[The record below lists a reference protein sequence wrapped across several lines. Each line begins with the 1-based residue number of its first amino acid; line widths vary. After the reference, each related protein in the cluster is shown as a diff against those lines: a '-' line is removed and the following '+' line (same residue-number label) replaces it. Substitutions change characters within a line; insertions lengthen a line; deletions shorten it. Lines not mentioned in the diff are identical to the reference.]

1 MAGGMKKAK
10 DWEPKGL
17 TTMNVLLIS
26 GDQRVQQFCRDVLEE
41 CMPEDSEIHFG
52 GSPQEVPNP
61 DLTVWDYT
69 PDVMLPASLAGPH
82 QETILL
88 VHRKQLPLLRDA
100 FPLQSASILLK
111 PVNHAILRIFIE
123 HAIARQLS
131 PTTTAKK
138 TKEHRLESERD
149 RLFQLLLRAN
159 LNLQEYDQDRTNFLA
174 RTVHDFRAPLTALQ
188 GYCGLL
194 LEQGVGPLNG
204 DQVELLRG
212 MHRST
217 KRLSALATALLDLSA
232 NHHHERRPDMQKI
245 NLEKSIEQ
253 AIHEI
258 SPVASE
264 RHIEIR
270 TELQTPPGSVM
281 FDPSQIEQVLV
292 NLLENACKFTPK
304 HGLIEVLG
312 YPVSWDRSE
321 ARSKDPAAM
330 TAVAQDR
337 SNAYRVD
344 IRDSGP
350 GIIPEHFDEIF
361 EEYTSY
367 SGGRDRSGGGLGLAI
382 CKMILDSH
390 NGWIWADS
398 KSQGATFSFVVPCV
412 SEESLSQQAKMS

>member
-1 MAGGMKKAK
+1 
-10 DWEPKGL
+10 
-17 TTMNVLLIS
+17 MNVLLLS
-26 GDQRVQQFCRDVLEE
+26 GDNKLREFCRDVLEE
-41 CMPEDSEIHFG
+41 CMPEDCGIHFG
-52 GSPQEVPNP
+52 ASFQEVPQP
-61 DLTVWDYT
+61 DLTIWDYT
-69 PDVMLPASLAGPH
+69 PDVMPPASLAGPE

-88 VHRKQLPLLRDA
+88 VHRKQLSLLRDA

-123 HAIARQLS
+123 HAIARQES
-131 PTTTAKK
+131 PAVPVSN
-138 TKEHRLESERD
+138 TKEHRLENERD

-194 LEQGVGPLNG
+194 LEQGVGPLNT

-217 KRLSALATALLDLSA
+217 KRLSALASALLELSA
-232 NHHHERRPDMQKI
+232 NHHHERRPDMQRI
-245 NLEKSIEQ
+245 DLEKSIEQ

-258 SPVASE
+258 SPFASE

-270 TELQTPPGSVM
+270 TDMQTPPGPVL

-304 HGLIEVLG
+304 HGLVEVLG

-321 ARSKDPAAM
+321 GRSKGPAAI
-330 TAVAQDR
+330 TATAWDR

-398 KSQGATFSFVVPCV
+398 KSQGATFSFVVPCLL
-412 SEESLSQQAKMS
+412 EESPMQQSKIS

>member
-1 MAGGMKKAK
+1 MH
-10 DWEPKGL
+10 
-17 TTMNVLLIS
+17 VLLLS
-26 GDQRVQQFCRDVLEE
+26 GDNKLQQFCRDVLEE
-41 CMPEDSEIHFG
+41 CMPVDCEIHFG
-52 GSPQEVPNP
+52 MSFSEVPHP
-61 DLTVWDYT
+61 DLTIWDYS
-69 PDVMLPASLAGPH
+69 PDVMLPTALAGPE

-100 FPLQSASILLK
+100 FPLPSASILLK

-123 HAIARQLS
+123 HAIARQES
-131 PTTTAKK
+131 PAMPVSS
-138 TKEHRLESERD
+138 TKGQRLENERD

-159 LNLQEYDQDRTNFLA
+159 LNLQEYDHDRTNFLA

-194 LEQGVGPLNG
+194 LEQGVGPLNT

-217 KRLSALATALLDLSA
+217 KRLSALATALLELSA
-232 NHHHERRPDMQKI
+232 NHHRERQPDMQRI
-245 NLEKSIEQ
+245 DLEKSIEQ

-258 SPVASE
+258 SPFASE

-270 TELQTPPGSVM
+270 TELLTPPGSVL

-312 YPVSWDRSE
+312 YPVSWDRSDGK
-321 ARSKDPAAM
+321 SKDPAAM
-330 TAVAQDR
+330 TAAAWDR

-350 GIIPEHFDEIF
+350 GIIPEHVDEIF
-361 EEYTSY
+361 EEYTSS
-367 SGGRDRSGGGLGLAI
+367 SGGRDRSGGGHGLAI

-398 KSQGATFSFVVPCV
+398 NSHGATFSFVVPCV
-412 SEESLSQQAKMS
+412 LEQSLTQKSKIS

>member
-1 MAGGMKKAK
+1 MKQSK
-10 DWEPKGL
+10 DRELKL
-17 TTMNVLLIS
+17 TTMNVLLLS
-26 GDQRVQQFCRDVLEE
+26 GDNKVQQFCRDVLEE
-41 CMPEDSEIHFG
+41 CLPENCEIQFG
-52 GSPQEVPNP
+52 TSFREVPQP
-61 DLTVWDYT
+61 DLTIWDYT
-69 PDVMLPASLAGPH
+69 PEVTLPASMAGVER
-82 QETILL
+82 ETILL
-88 VHRKQLPLLRDA
+88 VHRKQLSLLRDA
-100 FPLQSASILLK
+100 FPLQSTSILLK

-123 HAIARQLS
+123 HAIARQES
-131 PTTTAKK
+131 PAVPVSN
-138 TKEHRLESERD
+138 TKEQRLENERD

-159 LNLQEYDQDRTNFLA
+159 LNLQKYDQDRTNFLA

-194 LEQGVGPLNG
+194 LEQGVGPLNV

-232 NHHHERRPDMQKI
+232 NHHRERRPDMQRI
-245 NLEKSIEQ
+245 DLEKSIEQ

-258 SPVASE
+258 SPFASE

-270 TELQTPPGSVM
+270 TELQTPPGSVQ

-312 YPVSWDRSE
+312 YPVSWDRSGG
-321 ARSKDPAAM
+321 RSKDPAAM
-330 TAVAQDR
+330 TAAAWQQ

-412 SEESLSQQAKMS
+412 LEEFHTQQSKIS